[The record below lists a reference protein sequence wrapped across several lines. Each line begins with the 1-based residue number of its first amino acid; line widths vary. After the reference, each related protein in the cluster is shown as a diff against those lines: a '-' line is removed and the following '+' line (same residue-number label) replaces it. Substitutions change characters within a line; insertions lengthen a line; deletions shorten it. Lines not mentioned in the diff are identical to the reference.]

1 MMSSDDDS
9 GIGSSPLKR
18 VKLRATINSDS
29 ESHPSPGCSSLR
41 DEQLTIAVIKKNVF
55 RRIQFHESDTDTDS
69 EEELESG
76 HEPASKRK
84 LRRSSRLK
92 SSTLPR

>member
-1 MMSSDDDS
+1 MSSDDDS

-29 ESHPSPGCSSLR
+29 ESEPSPGCSSWR
-41 DEQLTIAVIKKNVF
+41 DEPTIAVVKKNVF